1 MSVMDTGFVSQQ
13 QEEYLRLHEPAL
25 YKKVLKKH
33 GSFIQAK
40 KRNNN
45 SVNTN
50 KTKSITFKR

>member
-40 KRNNN
+40 KRNN
-45 SVNTN
+45 SANTN
-50 KTKSITFKR
+50 KTKNITFKR

>member
-40 KRNNN
+40 KRNN

-50 KTKSITFKR
+50 RTKSLTFKR